1 MTTGRRRRRA
11 ETFLSQSGHSFD
23 PPGIKGDRKIRIK
36 RKKLK
41 DLNELSVKLKLKEI
55 LSVKIIKAIGHSRH
69 NLTT

>member
-11 ETFLSQSGHSFD
+11 ETFLSQSGRSFD
-23 PPGIKGDRKIRIK
+23 PPEIKGDRKIRIK

-41 DLNELSVKLKLKEI
+41 DLNELSVKLKLKET
-55 LSVKIIKAIGHSRH
+55 LSVKKIKAIGHSRH